1 MTGETREQS
10 GTREPEPTSS
20 VVVSMPQVAP
30 ADSSAIAVT
39 PSARDIRKPGPKTS
53 ELIPR
58 LQNAVNK
65 WPPLAQYQL
74 TRLGPTGMAG
84 VGASV
89 AAAVIGVF
97 ALLSLR
103 TANESLN
110 AEILRAR
117 HRPEVAVTPEQ
128 GLIRAVAQL
137 PTRTQIPAVLGQV
150 LSQAK
155 AAGVALEKG
164 QYTYVASSAGGF
176 GRYELEFPVKAPYPG
191 VRDFINRTLTHIPA
205 AGLDKLSIERK
216 VVGDTQVNA
225 QVRFVIFTRDR

>member
-1 MTGETREQS
+1 MIEETREQS
-10 GTREPEPTSS
+10 DAHEPQPTSS

-30 ADSSAIAVT
+30 DSSAIPVT
-39 PSARDIRKPGPKTS
+39 RPARDLPKRGPNTS
-53 ELIPR
+53 QLVPR
-58 LQNAVNK
+58 LQNAVNR
-65 WPPLAQYQL
+65 WVPLAQYQL
-74 TRLGPTGMAG
+74 TRLGPTGIAG
-84 VGASV
+84 VGASS
-89 AAAVIGVF
+89 AAAVIAVF

-117 HRPEVAVTPEQ
+117 HRPEVTVTPEQ

-137 PTRTQIPAVLGQV
+137 PTRAQIPAVLGQV

-155 AAGVALEKG
+155 AAGVELEKG
-164 QYTYVASSAGGF
+164 QYSYVASSASGF

-216 VVGDTQVNA
+216 GVGDTQVNA